1 MVDLIKMASEMAEE
15 CGLESVTE
23 GPDPDAESTH
33 TDLDDSDDIENVDT
47 RPKSASEFVFKS
59 LAYFNVRDIL
69 RVVTASFLKTGNLQ
83 GELIHLLDRGHTVE
97 QILLMIQSS
106 GEQGESPAISK
117 SIREV
122 LLALGDACESM
133 AKTEV
138 LDEYDWTKA
147 AQVVD
152 SMAQSDDPVETAK
165 LIEDKIDELPS
176 LDESEITPEDVD

>member
-1 MVDLIKMASEMAEE
+1 M
-15 CGLESVTE
+15 
-23 GPDPDAESTH
+23 
-33 TDLDDSDDIENVDT
+33 
-47 RPKSASEFVFKS
+47 
-59 LAYFNVRDIL
+59 
-69 RVVTASFLKTGNLQ
+69 VTASFLKTGNLQ

-176 LDESEITPEDVD
+176 LDESLSLIHI